1 MRILDFIV
9 SGQKIARDPKCDFS
23 GIASGSRGYL
33 KARFRFSADWRG
45 CKAAVIFYCRG
56 KEIPVPLKTSIIDIP
71 DDALIGSSVGVKV
84 VGKQGNM
91 VIPTNT
97 IYFEQIKGV

>member
-9 SGQKIARDPKCDFS
+9 SGQKIIRDPKCDFS

-56 KEIPVPLKTSIIDIP
+56 KEIPVPLKTSICDIP
-71 DDALIGSSVGVKV
+71 DDALIGSSIGVKV
-84 VGKQGNM
+84 IGKKGDM

-97 IYFEQIKGV
+97 IYFEQTKGV